1 MNPNILRS
9 LFYDN
14 PGLSDAWAD
23 YCRNFPGYEET
34 QQEFKSLMDELKRVM
49 GDPWLLQFEEAL
61 NRCLVVEDKASYFFG
76 LGVRQ
81 ETLQALAAGY
91 STPR

>member
-1 MNPNILRS
+1 MNQNILQS

-23 YCRNFPGYEET
+23 YCRSFPEYEET
-34 QQEFKSLMDELKRVM
+34 QREFQRLMDELKQVM
-49 GDPWLLQFEEAL
+49 GTQWLLRFEAEL
-61 NRCLVVEDKASYFFG
+61 NRCLAVEDNASYFFG

-81 ETLQALAAGY
+81 ETLQALTAA
-91 STPR
+91 S